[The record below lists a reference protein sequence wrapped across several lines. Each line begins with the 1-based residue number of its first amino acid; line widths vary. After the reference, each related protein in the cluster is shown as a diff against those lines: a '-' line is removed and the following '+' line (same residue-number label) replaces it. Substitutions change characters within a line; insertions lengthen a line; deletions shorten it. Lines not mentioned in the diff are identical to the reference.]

1 MPLSVSG
8 GITSYEQVEELFY
21 FGADKVIINTAAYS
35 NKQLINSIANR
46 FGKQS
51 ITIGIDVKKIDN
63 QLLLYSQKGDFYE
76 KISLKNHIK
85 NVINEGAGE
94 IFIQNIDRDGMMNGY
109 DLETIKYVVENSTVP
124 VIASG
129 GSGNYMHMLEA

>member
-1 MPLSVSG
+1 MPLSVGG

-51 ITIGIDVKKIDN
+51 ITIGIDVKK
-63 QLLLYSQKGDFYE
+63 
-76 KISLKNHIK
+76 
-85 NVINEGAGE
+85 
-94 IFIQNIDRDGMMNGY
+94 
-109 DLETIKYVVENSTVP
+109 
-124 VIASG
+124 
-129 GSGNYMHMLEA
+129 